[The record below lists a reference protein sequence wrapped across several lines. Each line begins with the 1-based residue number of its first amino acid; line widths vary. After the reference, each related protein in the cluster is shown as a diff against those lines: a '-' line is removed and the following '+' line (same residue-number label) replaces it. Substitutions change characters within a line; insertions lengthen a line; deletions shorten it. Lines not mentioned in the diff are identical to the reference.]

1 MGMHRR
7 RRRPLAAAALVTGAS
22 LTALALVMVVLP
34 SQGAN
39 ADPTT
44 LCGGQQASV
53 GGGRYIVQNN
63 EYNSGADECLS
74 TDGGADFA
82 VANSNMTNPP
92 GAPGGYPSI
101 YQGCHWGSCSSGGLS
116 ANPIQ
121 VADLTPGEVTTSWNT
136 TQPGG
141 AGNRY
146 DVAYDIWFNQT
157 ATTNGSP
164 NCAEVMVWLGH
175 DGPIQPYGTTV
186 ASGVDLG
193 GTNYTVWEGVQTTT
207 PTISYEMDT
216 PATSVSAMDLYPIA
230 QDAVSRGY
238 ISKSCYLI
246 AVEAGFELWQGGV
259 GLATNS
265 FSVAINS
272 AGTSTPSPSPTPTVS
287 ASASASPPPTPSK
300 SSTPTPTP
308 SPTTTPSSSPTPTPT
323 PTPKPTATNTAT
335 PTATPTAPPKPSC
348 SASYAITGTWP
359 GGYEAQSVV
368 TAGPSAISGWSLG
381 WTYPESETVTNL
393 FNGTYVQTGQHVTV
407 VNADYDGSLAAR
419 AKTTVYFLVSDVFD
433 ASGADA
439 PPAAVA
445 CSAR

>member
-116 ANPIQ
+116 TNPIQ

-141 AGNRY
+141 TGNRY

-193 GTNYTVWEGVQTTT
+193 GTDYTVWEGVQTTT

-230 QDAVSRGY
+230 QDAVSHGY

-272 AGTSTPSPSPTPTVS
+272 GGTGTPSPSPTPTVS
-287 ASASASPPPTPSK
+287 ACASASPTPTPTK

-323 PTPKPTATNTAT
+323 PKPSATATAT

-368 TAGPSAISGWSLG
+368 TAGSSAISGWGLG

-393 FNGTYVQTGQHVTV
+393 FNGTYVQTGEHVTV
-407 VNADYDGSLAAR
+407 ANASYNGSLAAG

>member
-7 RRRPLAAAALVTGAS
+7 RRRPSAAAALVTGAL
-22 LTALALVMVVLP
+22 LTVLALAMLVLP

-44 LCGGQQASV
+44 LCGGQTASV
-53 GGGRYIVQNN
+53 SGGRYIVQNN
-63 EYNSGADECLS
+63 EYNSGADECLA

-82 VANSNMTNPP
+82 VANSNMANPP

-101 YQGCHWGSCSSGGLS
+101 YQGCHWGSCSTGGLS
-116 ANPIQ
+116 TNPIQ
-121 VADLTPGEVTTSWNT
+121 VANLTAGEVTTSWNT

-141 AGNRY
+141 TGNQY

-157 ATTNGSP
+157 STTNGSP

-186 ASGVDLG
+186 ASAVNLG
-193 GTNYTVWEGVQTTT
+193 GTNYTVYEGVQTTT
-207 PTISYEMDT
+207 PTISYEMDD

-265 FSVAINS
+265 FSVAINPG
-272 AGTSTPSPSPTPTVS
+272 GTSTPSPSPTPTGKPTPTPTVG
-287 ASASASPPPTPSK
+287 ASASASP
-300 SSTPTPTP
+300 TPTKTTTLSPTP
-308 SPTTTPSSSPTPTPT
+308 SPTTTPSSSPTPTPA
-323 PTPKPTATNTAT
+323 PKPTATATATAT
-335 PTATPTAPPKPSC
+335 PTPSC

-359 GGYEAQSVV
+359 GGYEAESVV
-368 TAGPSAISGWSLG
+368 QAGASAISGWSLD
-381 WTYPESETVTNL
+381 WTYPEAETVTNL
-393 FNGTYVQTGQHVTV
+393 FNGSYVQTGRHVAV
-407 VNADYDGSLAAR
+407 VNENYNGSLAAG

-433 ASGADA
+433 SSGADA
-439 PPAAVA
+439 PPASVA

>member
-116 ANPIQ
+116 TNPIQ

-141 AGNRY
+141 TGNRY

-186 ASGVDLG
+186 PSGVDLG
-193 GTNYTVWEGVQTTT
+193 GTDYTVWEGVQTTT
-207 PTISYEMDT
+207 PTISYQMDDPT
-216 PATSVSAMDLYPIA
+216 TSVSDMDLYPIA
-230 QDAVSRGY
+230 QDVVSRGY
-238 ISKSCYLI
+238 MSKSCYLI
-246 AVEAGFELWQGGV
+246 DVEAGFELWQGGV

-265 FSVAINS
+265 FSVTDNS
-272 AGTSTPSPSPTPTVS
+272 GGTPTPSPSLTPTGTVS
-287 ASASASPPPTPSK
+287 PSPSLTP
-300 SSTPTPTP
+300 SSTPTPTKT
-308 SPTTTPSSSPTPTPT
+308 STPSSSPSPSPTVTPSTTP
-323 PTPKPTATNTAT
+323 PAPIATATAWVL
-335 PTATPTAPPKPSC
+335 PPK
-348 SASYAITGTWP
+348 
-359 GGYEAQSVV
+359 
-368 TAGPSAISGWSLG
+368 
-381 WTYPESETVTNL
+381 
-393 FNGTYVQTGQHVTV
+393 
-407 VNADYDGSLAAR
+407 
-419 AKTTVYFLVSDVFD
+419 
-433 ASGADA
+433 
-439 PPAAVA
+439 
-445 CSAR
+445 

>member
-116 ANPIQ
+116 TNPIQ

-141 AGNRY
+141 TGNRY

-193 GTNYTVWEGVQTTT
+193 GTDYTVWEGVQTTT

-272 AGTSTPSPSPTPTVS
+272 GGTSTPSPSPTPTVS
-287 ASASASPPPTPSK
+287 ASASASPTPTPSK
-300 SSTPTPTP
+300 SGTPTPTP

-323 PTPKPTATNTAT
+323 PT

-368 TAGPSAISGWSLG
+368 TAGSSAISGWSLG

-393 FNGTYVQTGQHVTV
+393 FNGTYVQTGEHVTV
-407 VNADYDGSLAAR
+407 ANASYNGSLAAG

>member
-82 VANSNMTNPP
+82 VANSNMTNQP

-116 ANPIQ
+116 TNPIQ
-121 VADLTPGEVTTSWNT
+121 VANLTPGEVTTSWNT

-141 AGNRY
+141 TGNRY

-186 ASGVDLG
+186 ASGVNLG
-193 GTNYTVWEGVQTTT
+193 GTDYTVWEGVQTTT

-272 AGTSTPSPSPTPTVS
+272 GGTSTPSPSPTSTVS
-287 ASASASPPPTPSK
+287 ASASASPTPTPTK
-300 SSTPTPTP
+300 TSTPTPTP
-308 SPTTTPSSSPTPTPT
+308 SPTTTPSSSPTPTP
-323 PTPKPTATNTAT
+323 KPSATATAT

-368 TAGPSAISGWSLG
+368 TAGSSAISGWSLG
-381 WTYPESETVTNL
+381 WTYPEDETVTNL

-407 VNADYDGSLAAR
+407 ANASYNGSLAAR

-433 ASGADA
+433 PSGADA
-439 PPAAVA
+439 PPAAVT

>member
-116 ANPIQ
+116 TNPIQ
-121 VADLTPGEVTTSWNT
+121 VANLTPGEVTTSWNT

-141 AGNRY
+141 TGNRY

-175 DGPIQPYGTTV
+175 DGPIQPYGTAV

-193 GTNYTVWEGVQTTT
+193 GTDYTVWEGVQTTT

-272 AGTSTPSPSPTPTVS
+272 GGTSTPSPSPTPTVS
-287 ASASASPPPTPSK
+287 ASASASPTPTP
-300 SSTPTPTP
+300 TPTPTP
-308 SPTTTPSSSPTPTPT
+308 SPTTTPSSSPTPTP
-323 PTPKPTATNTAT
+323 KPSATATAT

-368 TAGPSAISGWSLG
+368 TAGSSAISGWSLG
-381 WTYPESETVTNL
+381 WTYPEDETVTNL

-407 VNADYDGSLAAR
+407 ANASYNGSLAAG